1 MTPLHPLK
9 SGRRCAQR
17 SRSSAATGIAPS
29 GKAERDFN
37 RELASVQRTADQ
49 QAQAEARRTRRRL
62 EAQLRRSQPV
72 TVTYT
77 IPERRYLGEIRE
89 TVLQDELAVERDR
102 DLFLC
107 HAWADRGHAAR
118 ELYDALVDAGVD
130 AWFSEEE
137 VGLGT
142 NLPRQ
147 LDVGIRCSRIGVVLV
162 TPAMLMALRQGGF
175 ADQELGALLST
186 GRVIPVLHEV
196 TFEELRCESPLL
208 AARAGL
214 STAGSSLAEVAEKIA
229 GSVLVPI
236 D

>member
-1 MTPLHPLK
+1 MRAAEQKLRRDWDSAVRK
-9 SGRRCAQR
+9 AGREL
-17 SRSSAATGIAPS
+17 S
-29 GKAERDFN
+29 
-37 RELASVQRTADQ
+37 RELAAAQRKADQ
-49 QAQAEARRTRRRL
+49 RAQAEDRRARRGL
-62 EAQLRRSQPV
+62 EAQMRHSQPV

-89 TVLQDELAVERDR
+89 TVLRDDAVERDR

-107 HAWADRGHAAR
+107 HAWADRCHSAR
-118 ELYDALVDAGVD
+118 ELYNALVDAGVD

-147 LDVGIRCSRIGVVLV
+147 LDVGIRCSRVGVVLV

-196 TFEELRCESPLL
+196 AFEELRRESPLL

-214 STAGSSLAEVAEKIA
+214 STAVSSLTEVAEKIA
-229 GSVLVPI
+229 DSVLSPNA
-236 D
+236 

>member
-1 MTPLHPLK
+1 M
-9 SGRRCAQR
+9 
-17 SRSSAATGIAPS
+17 
-29 GKAERDFN
+29 
-37 RELASVQRTADQ
+37 
-49 QAQAEARRTRRRL
+49 
-62 EAQLRRSQPV
+62 
-72 TVTYT
+72 
-77 IPERRYLGEIRE
+77 
-89 TVLQDELAVERDR
+89 
-102 DLFLC
+102 
-107 HAWADRGHAAR
+107 
-118 ELYDALVDAGVD
+118 
-130 AWFSEEE
+130 
-137 VGLGT
+137 GLGT

>member
-1 MTPLHPLK
+1 MRAAEQK
-9 SGRRCAQR
+9 FRRDWDSAVRKAGREL
-17 SRSSAATGIAPS
+17 S
-29 GKAERDFN
+29 
-37 RELASVQRTADQ
+37 RELAAAQRKADQ
-49 QAQAEARRTRRRL
+49 RAQAEDRRARRRL
-62 EAQLRRSQPV
+62 EAQMRGSQPV

-77 IPERRYLGEIRE
+77 LPERRYRGEIRE
-89 TVLQDELAVERDR
+89 TVLRDDAVERDR

-107 HAWADRGHAAR
+107 HAWADRGHSAR
-118 ELYDALVDAGVD
+118 ELYKALVDAGVD

-147 LDVGIRCSRIGVVLV
+147 LDVGIRCSRVGVVLV

-196 TFEELRCESPLL
+196 TFEELRRESPLL

-214 STAGSSLAEVAEKIA
+214 STAGSSLTEVAEKIA
-229 GSVLVPI
+229 DSVLSPNA
-236 D
+236 